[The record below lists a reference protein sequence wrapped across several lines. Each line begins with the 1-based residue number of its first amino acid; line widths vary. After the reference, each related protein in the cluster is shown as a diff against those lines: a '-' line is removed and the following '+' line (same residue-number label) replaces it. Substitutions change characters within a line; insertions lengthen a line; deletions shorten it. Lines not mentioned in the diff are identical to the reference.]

1 MENNEL
7 EEMKA
12 QLAMLNKKLEKESI
26 INEKLTKAT
35 LNSKTQ
41 ILNINNYKTLI
52 LDGLGLVFGPVI
64 FWELFEFNFPIWI
77 GIAII
82 VLTTID
88 IIINLFLFRKLNLN
102 EIMNENV
109 SSSISKLKKYKKSH
123 RRWLCIQCV
132 IGAILLAFIYI
143 WWAQAILSRKAFILG
158 VSCGMILIAG
168 GIWSVSKCQKKVYYT
183 CDELI
188 EQLGETEK
196 AEYNQ

>member
-88 IIINLFLFRKLNLN
+88 IIINLILFRKLNLN

-109 SSSISKLKKYKKSH
+109 SSSISKLKS
-123 RRWLCIQCV
+123 I
-132 IGAILLAFIYI
+132 
-143 WWAQAILSRKAFILG
+143 RKA
-158 VSCGMILIAG
+158 
-168 GIWSVSKCQKKVYYT
+168 
-183 CDELI
+183 I
-188 EQLGETEK
+188 EDGF
-196 AEYNQ
+196 ASNV